1 MPEIKSHPCFLTPS
15 RLNSNYPLFV
25 FLPGLDGTG
34 QLLRA
39 QTTGLEKGF
48 DVRCLAIPSDDLTK
62 WDVLTDQVVAL
73 IEAELE
79 KQPDRSVYLC
89 GESFGGCLAM
99 KVALR
104 SPQLFDRIILV
115 NPASSFNHQPCLR
128 WGSQLTYWVPEF
140 LYRVGSIGLVA
151 FLASLGR
158 IAPADRQALFDAVR
172 SVPQKTALW
181 RVSLVREFDVDETQ
195 LRGIT
200 PPVLVIAGGADHLLP
215 SVDEATRL
223 VSCLPDAK
231 MVVLPDC
238 GHACLLEAD
247 VNLYEIMKSQNF
259 LENREKAFLASADEP
274 IRALA

>member
-15 RLNSNYPLFV
+15 KLNPDSPLFV

-39 QTTGLEKGF
+39 QTAGLEKGF
-48 DVRCLAIPSDDLTK
+48 DVRCLAIPPDDLTC

-73 IEAELE
+73 IEAEVK
-79 KQPDRSVYLC
+79 KQPHRSVYLC
-89 GESFGGCLAM
+89 GESFGGCLAI

-140 LYRVGSIGLVA
+140 LYRIGSVGLLA

-158 IAPADRQALFDAVR
+158 IAPSDRQALLDAVR

-181 RVSLVREFDVDETQ
+181 RVSLVREFDVDENQ
-195 LRGIT
+195 LRAIAQ
-200 PPVLVIAGGADHLLP
+200 PVLVIAGGADHLLP
-215 SVDEATRL
+215 SVEEAQRL
-223 VSCLPDAK
+223 VRCLPSGR
-231 MVVLPDC
+231 MVVLPHC
-238 GHACLLEAD
+238 GHACLLEED

-259 LENREKAFLASADEP
+259 LENRDKTVLSQQMSLSAH
-274 IRALA
+274 